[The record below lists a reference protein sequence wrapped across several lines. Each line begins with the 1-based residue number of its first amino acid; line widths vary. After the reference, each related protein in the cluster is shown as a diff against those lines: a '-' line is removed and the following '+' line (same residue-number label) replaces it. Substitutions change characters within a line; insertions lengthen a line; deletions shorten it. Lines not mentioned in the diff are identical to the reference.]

1 MINFFVSNFSANVDF
16 AIFLIAMIPTLECRV
31 AIPFGFAFSNLAP
44 FKIYLLSF
52 LGSIVPCIPI
62 IFIIKRIK
70 KGLSNKKFYQS
81 LQEKY
86 NAKIEE
92 LNSKNSI
99 LKKLVYLSLFVAIPL
114 PLTGVWSGS
123 LIAGIADLPL
133 YYSFIAIAI
142 GSMIATMLMLLCS
155 LLFGGSVI
163 YLLIASLI
171 IIFLIFLISLAKKIK
186 RK

>member
-1 MINFFVSNFSANVDF
+1 MINFFVANFSAHMDL

-44 FKIYLLSF
+44 LKIYLLSF

-62 IFIIKRIK
+62 IFVIKRIK
-70 KGLSNKKFYQS
+70 KGLSNKKFYKD
-81 LQEKY
+81 LQNKY
-86 NAKIEE
+86 QAKIEQ
-92 LNSKNSI
+92 LNSKSSLI
-99 LKKLVYLSLFVAIPL
+99 KKFVYLSLFVAIPL

-123 LIAGIADLPL
+123 LIAGIVDLPL
-133 YYSFIAIAI
+133 YYSFISIAI
-142 GSMIATMLMLLCS
+142 GSMIATALMLLCS

-171 IIFLIFLISLAKKIK
+171 IVFLVFVITLVKKIK

>member
-1 MINFFVSNFSANVDF
+1 MINFFVTNFSAHMDL

-31 AIPFGFAFSNLAP
+31 AIPFGFAFSNLSP
-44 FKIYLLSF
+44 FRIYLLSF

-70 KGLSNKKFYQS
+70 KRLSNKKFYQN
-81 LQEKY
+81 LQDKY
-86 NAKIEE
+86 KTKIEQ
-92 LNSKNSI
+92 LNSRSSL

-123 LIAGIADLPL
+123 LIAGIVDLPL
-133 YYSFIAIAI
+133 YYSFVAISI
-142 GSMIATMLMLLCS
+142 GSMIATALMLLCS

-163 YLLIASLI
+163 YLLLASI
-171 IIFLIFLISLAKKIK
+171 IIVFLVLLITIIKKIK